1 MTRVSSDGSSKRTSW
16 MAGMSWVWHLGGLT
30 KAELAKRV
38 WKEAQRGDVL
48 DRAAQLSYY
57 FLLSLF
63 PLLIFLSAVLGQ
75 VFAGNIEI
83 YYELLNYIG
92 RVMPVSAYEI
102 VRTTVDEITAG
113 SSGRKL
119 SIGLLATL
127 WTASAG
133 MNAVIEGLNVTYQ
146 VKERRPW
153 WQRRIVAINLT
164 ILLATMSGVALAL
177 VLGGAR
183 LGSFLAERYGLG
195 EAFAKP
201 WLALH
206 LTFPPLFMILVFAI
220 IYRYAPNIRS
230 QGWQALMPGT
240 FVGVAVWLIATAVF
254 RLYLS
259 YFGAY
264 GKTYGSLGAVII
276 LMLWLYLSGAAIL
289 IGGVVNSEIRKAA
302 AAAGAATARES
313 LDSD

>member
-1 MTRVSSDGSSKRTSW
+1 
-16 MAGMSWVWHLGGLT
+16 MSWVWHLGGLT

-38 WKEAQRGDVL
+38 WKEAQRDDVL

-153 WQRRIVAINLT
+153 WTAPYRRDQPDDIVGDDVGGSAST
-164 ILLATMSGVALAL
+164 
-177 VLGGAR
+177 GAR
-183 LGSFLAERYGLG
+183 WRSVRLISCRKIRVGRGFRQAVAGATPDVPASVHDSGICNHLSLRAEYP
-195 EAFAKP
+195 A
-201 WLALH
+201 
-206 LTFPPLFMILVFAI
+206 
-220 IYRYAPNIRS
+220 

-302 AAAGAATARES
+302 AAAGAATAREP

>member
-38 WKEAQRGDVL
+38 WKEAQRDDVL

-113 SSGRKL
+113 SSGEEIVDR
-119 SIGLLATL
+119 
-127 WTASAG
+127 SAG
-133 MNAVIEGLNVTYQ
+133 HVMDRIGWNECCH
-146 VKERRPW
+146 RRPECHV
-153 WQRRIVAINLT
+153 QSKGAKAVVEAPIVAINLT
-164 ILLATMSGVALAL
+164 IFW
-177 VLGGAR
+177 R
-183 LGSFLAERYGLG
+183 RC
-195 EAFAKP
+195 P
-201 WLALH
+201 
-206 LTFPPLFMILVFAI
+206 
-220 IYRYAPNIRS
+220 R
-230 QGWQALMPGT
+230 
-240 FVGVAVWLIATAVF
+240 
-254 RLYLS
+254 
-259 YFGAY
+259 
-264 GKTYGSLGAVII
+264 
-276 LMLWLYLSGAAIL
+276 
-289 IGGVVNSEIRKAA
+289 
-302 AAAGAATARES
+302 
-313 LDSD
+313 

>member
-1 MTRVSSDGSSKRTSW
+1 MVAINLSSEIPRTLTAGLCLEPPSFVIMRPVPAARAQTFVMTRVSSDRSSKRTSW

-30 KAELAKRV
+30 KTELAKRV
-38 WKEAQRGDVL
+38 WREAQRDDVL

-92 RVMPVSAYEI
+92 RVMPASAYEV

-133 MNAVIEGLNVTYQ
+133 MNAVIEGLNVAYKVT
-146 VKERRPW
+146 ERRPW
-153 WQRRIVAINLT
+153 WKRRIVAINLT
-164 ILLATMSGVALAL
+164 IFVGDDVRSSASDWCSVAL
-177 VLGGAR
+177 G
-183 LGSFLAERYGLG
+183 
-195 EAFAKP
+195 
-201 WLALH
+201 
-206 LTFPPLFMILVFAI
+206 
-220 IYRYAPNIRS
+220 
-230 QGWQALMPGT
+230 
-240 FVGVAVWLIATAVF
+240 
-254 RLYLS
+254 
-259 YFGAY
+259 
-264 GKTYGSLGAVII
+264 
-276 LMLWLYLSGAAIL
+276 
-289 IGGVVNSEIRKAA
+289 
-302 AAAGAATARES
+302 
-313 LDSD
+313 